1 MEINRE
7 ILKLAREARGFSQK
21 ELSVILGIEQGT
33 LSKIENEF
41 LSVDESLVDKISD
54 VLEYPKSFFLQRRKV
69 HLLHGHYRKKISSP
83 VKDIRKYLSRM
94 TIVEWHLEKLIEPLE
109 SLNINLP
116 NWDCESD
123 GSPETCANYIREFW
137 KIPKGRIDDL
147 SEIIE
152 KNGVIIVPIDLG
164 EIDGFSTFTD
174 SGIPVIFVNKLAP
187 GDRYR
192 HIVAHELGH
201 LIMHFAKKINDIRDT
216 EDEAHTFASEL
227 LIPAREITNH
237 LVKLTIEKLT
247 ELKAYWKVSMQAI
260 LVKAYKHLN
269 AITKN
274 QYHYLYK
281 QIVFLGYKINEPV
294 FIAREDAT
302 SIKEIINLHL
312 NGLGYTKSELAT
324 LLHSIE
330 KEFDE
335 LYINNGRNLKL
346 VS

>member
-7 ILKLAREARGFSQK
+7 ILKLAREARGYNQK
-21 ELSVILGIEQGT
+21 ELSAMLGIEQGT

-41 LSVDESLVDKISD
+41 LSVDENLIDKLSD
-54 VLEYPKSFFLQRRKV
+54 VLKYPKSFFFQTKKV
-69 HLLHGHYRKKISSP
+69 HLLQGHYRKKMSSP
-83 VKDIRKYLSRM
+83 VKDIRKHLSKM
-94 TIVEWHLEKLIEPLE
+94 TIVEWHLEKFIESLDT
-109 SLNINLP
+109 LNINLP
-116 NWDCESD
+116 SWDCESD
-123 GSPETCANYIREFW
+123 GSPESCANYIREFW
-137 KIPKGRIDDL
+137 KIPKGRIDNL

-152 KNGVIIVPIDLG
+152 QNGIIIVPIDLG
-164 EIDGFSTFTD
+164 DVDGFSAFTD
-174 SGIPVIFVNKLAP
+174 SGIPMIFVNKTAP

-192 HIVAHELGH
+192 HILAHELGH
-201 LIMHFAKKINDIRDT
+201 LIMHFAKKINEIRDT
-216 EDEAHTFASEL
+216 EDEAFIFASEL
-227 LIPAREITNH
+227 LIPAREIKHH

-247 ELKAYWKVSMQAI
+247 ELKTYWKVSMQAI

-281 QIVFLGYKINEPV
+281 QIVFLGYKINEPI
-294 FIAREDAT
+294 FIPREEAT

-312 NGLGYTKSELAT
+312 NGLGYTKSQLSS
-324 LLHSIE
+324 LLHSTE

-335 LYINNGRNLKL
+335 LYMNNARNLKL

>member
-54 VLEYPKSFFLQRRKV
+54 VLKYPKSFFLQRRKV
-69 HLLHGHYRKKISSP
+69 HLLQGHYRKKISSP

-294 FIAREDAT
+294 FIAREEAT

-312 NGLGYTKSELAT
+312 NGLGYTKSELST